1 VKGGWPAW
9 AVTWAALLGSSLVG
23 LLLLGTLSLDAERVA
38 LEAALSDHLRAVA
51 GAADGALH
59 ELPVEALAALN
70 GARSR
75 AQLEGRVDDLASH
88 GGLRGLAL
96 IGPDGV
102 VLGHGG
108 SWVPLAAELDLV
120 QEARAGQAATGP
132 LYRDEAGELY
142 QTAYQPLTGH
152 SGWVVAVEGSAATL
166 GAVDA
171 LRRRQ
176 ILAGGAVLLLASAV
190 SAGLALVITRPIRRL
205 GRQLSAVKPGSPP
218 SALSELGLRELR
230 QVSAAARGLLTAILA
245 RDAELR
251 DAHRRE
257 LDQLTRMAAGLAH
270 EVGNPLNAIALS
282 VERLATLEDPARRA
296 VIVERVRA
304 QLGELEAIVERL
316 RDITRPLQPEPRAV
330 SLGALVDGLEAP
342 LRVRREGDATLRTDP
357 VLVAQILRNL
367 LLNAAAAGAGGVQVR
382 IQPDP
387 VRITVEDDGPG
398 LDPADAERIFQWF
411 HTTRATGSG
420 LGLPVSRRIAE
431 ALGGTL
437 ELLSPRPAI
446 FRLELPSETPCPT

>member
-1 VKGGWPAW
+1 MKGGWPAW

-23 LLLLGTLSLDAERVA
+23 LLLLGTLSLEAERAA
-38 LEAALSDHLRAVA
+38 LEAALADHLRNVA
-51 GAADGALH
+51 GATDGALH
-59 ELPVEALAALN
+59 ELPVEALVALN

-75 AQLEGRVDDLASH
+75 AQLQERIDDLASH

-96 IGPDGV
+96 IGPDGT

-108 SWVPLAAELDLV
+108 RWVPLAAELDLV
-120 QEARAGQAATGP
+120 AVARSGAPETGP
-132 LYRDEAGELY
+132 LYRDAAGELY
-142 QTAYQPLTGH
+142 QTAYLPLTGH
-152 SGWVVAVEGSAATL
+152 PGWVVAVEGSAATL
-166 GAVDA
+166 GAVDT
-171 LRRRQ
+171 LRTRQ
-176 ILAGGAVLLLASAV
+176 LLAGGAVLLLASAV
-190 SAGLALVITRPIRRL
+190 SAALALAITRPIRRL
-205 GRQLSAVKPGSPP
+205 GRQLAAVRPGAPP

-270 EVGNPLNAIALS
+270 EVGNPLNAISLS
-282 VERLATLEDPARRA
+282 VERLATLESPARRA
-296 VIVERVRA
+296 AVVERVRA

-316 RDITRPLQPEPRAV
+316 RDITRPLQPEPREVA
-330 SLGALVDGLEAP
+330 LGALVDGVEAP
-342 LRVRREGDATLRTDP
+342 LRVAREGDASLRTDP

-367 LLNAAAAGAGGVQVR
+367 LLNAAAAGARTARVR
-382 IQPDP
+382 ISRDP

-398 LDPADAERIFQWF
+398 LDPADSERIFQWF

-437 ELLSPRPAI
+437 ELVEARPAV
-446 FRLELPSETPCPT
+446 FRLELPPETPCPT